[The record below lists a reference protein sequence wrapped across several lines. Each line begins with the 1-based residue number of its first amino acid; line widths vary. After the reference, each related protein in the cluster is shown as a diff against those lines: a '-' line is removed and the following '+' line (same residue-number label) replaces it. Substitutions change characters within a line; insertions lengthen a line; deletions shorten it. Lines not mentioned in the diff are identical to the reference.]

1 MLSEPGSIML
11 YGQKFEGTALP
22 EVREVGEE
30 TRLRAA
36 AIGSYELWFRQQ
48 PLYEFSGAFLLN
60 DEKPVPER
68 HEQQKQFDV
77 SEDIAEV
84 EKRLTIQSTSDIC
97 NLDSIEIIPLDWRE
111 NPVEFT
117 VLDASE
123 SQRTIS
129 YRKDAPVESL
139 KLKLSGI
146 NVFEVETIDAV
157 VLAKGKDYSP
167 GKVSALIKRSEDIR
181 VDRLD
186 NSHGSVRRIEE
197 HLLTFLRLLLEKVPN
212 RTFDFEC
219 NYRHQLVDGGPDV
232 LVPVLYQQSLT
243 LPAASELFPNLLP
256 QLRYWHENSSPP
268 EGVFDFGV
276 RVYGA
281 GLRESVPV
289 LHLTAIVLPIES
301 IAGWNDTRVN

>member
-1 MLSEPGSIML
+1 MKEPLFLKSTKKRAFG
-11 YGQKFEGTALP
+11 
-22 EVREVGEE
+22 
-30 TRLRAA
+30 LRPSAA
-36 AIGSYELWFRQQ
+36 TSWFRQ
-48 PLYEFSGAFLLN
+48 PPHYEFGGAFLFN
-60 DEKPVPER
+60 DEKPDPER
-68 HEQQKQFDV
+68 YEQQKQFDV

-84 EKRLTIQSTSDIC
+84 ERRLTIQSTGNSS
-97 NLDSIEIIPLDWRE
+97 NLNSLEIIPLDWRE
-111 NPVEFT
+111 NPLEFK
-117 VLDASE
+117 VLEVSE

-129 YRKDAPVESL
+129 YRRDAPVESL

-146 NVFEVETIDAV
+146 NVFEVEIINAV
-157 VLAKGKDYSP
+157 LRVTGRDYSL
-167 GKVSALIKRSEDIR
+167 GKLSALIKRSEDISI
-181 VDRLD
+181 DRLD
-186 NSHGSVRRIEE
+186 NSQGSVRRIEE
-197 HLLTFLRLLLEKVPN
+197 HLMTFLRLLLEKVPN

-219 NYRHQLVDGGPDV
+219 NYRHQVVDGGPDV

-256 QLRYWHENSSPP
+256 QLSNWHENSSPP